1 MLIFCL
7 SCRKSG
13 RPDNDS
19 TYTMVSALWASAFA
33 LGAALG
39 PCVSG
44 ALYDWIGFSYSTIFI
59 FALEG
64 IAVS

>member
-1 MLIFCL
+1 
-7 SCRKSG
+7 
-13 RPDNDS
+13 
-19 TYTMVSALWASAFA
+19 MVSALWASAFA